1 LTIGSRTVAGGDE
14 LRYRC
19 NQIVSAAGNFR
30 PDACRSTLRSSTD
43 LKSAMTN
50 RLGHPISRSG
60 ANGGDEA
67 LQRAMFALNSGR
79 PGEAERIVTDVLKAN
94 PRHILALQVMGGA
107 LQMQNRIADAIAP
120 LEMAARGNHDP
131 RIETMLGIALRQADR
146 IEDALSCLRRA
157 VKRRPPHGPAF
168 YELGRLLLFV
178 NRNDEAIEAF
188 SSGLEIAP
196 MMPELAFQLGFGL
209 FGRGK
214 YAAAK
219 AAFERALS
227 ISPGAAP
234 PLFGLA
240 KVHLAIGE
248 NAAAAGYFRRYLAS
262 QPNDADAW
270 LHLGYCLLEMG
281 DRDACQEC
289 FRTATRGAPQNYG
302 HVLAALVKSGR
313 GQFWLRPS
321 AAARYFQE

>member
-1 LTIGSRTVAGGDE
+1 
-14 LRYRC
+14 
-19 NQIVSAAGNFR
+19 
-30 PDACRSTLRSSTD
+30 
-43 LKSAMTN
+43 MTN

-60 ANGGDEA
+60 ASSSNEE

-79 PGEAERIVTDVLKAN
+79 PGEAERIATDMLKAN
-94 PRHILALQVMGGA
+94 PRHILALQVLGGA

-131 RIETMLGIALRQADR
+131 RIETMLGTALRQADR
-146 IEDALSCLRRA
+146 IEDALSWLGRA

-168 YELGRLLLFV
+168 YEFGCLLVFV
-178 NRNDEAIEAF
+178 NRKDEAIEAF
-188 SSGLEIAP
+188 SRGLEIAP
-196 MMPELAFQLGFGL
+196 MMPEFAFQLGFAL
-209 FGRGK
+209 FGRGN
-214 YAAAK
+214 YANAK

-248 NAAAAGYFRRYLAS
+248 NAAAAGYLRRYLES

-270 LHLGYCLLEMG
+270 VHLGYCLLEMG
-281 DRDACQEC
+281 DRDAGSEC
-289 FRTATRGAPQNYG
+289 FRTATRGSPQNYG
-302 HVLAALVKSGR
+302 IVLAALVKAGR
-313 GQFWLRPS
+313 SRFWLRPS
-321 AAARYFQE
+321 GAARFFQGAKR